1 MNHTEQFYD
10 FYKKKMI
17 YKDARPNQAHLA
29 LAKLEK
35 RGNLQAIIT
44 QNIDGLHRQA
54 GSQRVLELHGSVQ
67 RNYCMTCGTSFSL
80 EYILQSEQAVPTCDQ
95 CRGVVKPDV
104 VLYQEALPED
114 VLEEAL
120 TRVSE
125 ADVLIVAGT
134 SLKVY
139 PAAALLQFYNNRKL
153 ILINKSTTPYDMYAD
168 FVINDSIGKVMQQ
181 LVQ

>member
-95 CRGVVKPDV
+95 CGGVVKPDV

-139 PAAALLQFYNNRKL
+139 PAAALLQFYNNQKL
-153 ILINKSTTPYDMYAD
+153 ILINNSTTPYDMYAD